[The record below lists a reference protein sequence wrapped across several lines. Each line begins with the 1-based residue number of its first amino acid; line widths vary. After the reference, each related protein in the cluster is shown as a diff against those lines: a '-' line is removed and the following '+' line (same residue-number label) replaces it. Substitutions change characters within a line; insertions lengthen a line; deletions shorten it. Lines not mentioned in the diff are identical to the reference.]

1 MNGPPGGGDWIMTA
15 GEREAVRVTLLDI
28 KRKPGRPSTG
38 KRKRMIYC
46 TDDERE
52 RIRELLHR
60 LRTGSGIAPE

>member
-1 MNGPPGGGDWIMTA
+1 MTA

-46 TDDERE
+46 TDYERE
-52 RIRELLHR
+52 KIGELLKR
-60 LRTGSGIAPE
+60 LRVMGEAAG

>member
-1 MNGPPGGGDWIMTA
+1 MSEPQ
-15 GEREAVRVTLLDI
+15 REAVRVTLLDI

-52 RIRELLHR
+52 KIGELLKR
-60 LRTGSGIAPE
+60 LRAGPSIAPE

>member
-1 MNGPPGGGDWIMTA
+1 MTA

-46 TDDERE
+46 TDFERE
-52 RIRELLHR
+52 KIGELLQR
-60 LRTGSGIAPE
+60 LRSGPDIAPKQ

>member
-1 MNGPPGGGDWIMTA
+1 MMTA

-46 TDDERE
+46 SEAERE
-52 RIRELLHR
+52 EIRQLLKR
-60 LRTGSGIAPE
+60 LRENPPQS